1 MNYLFYRRIRGPVFL
16 LTFGVTAALAVWHVI
31 GFEKSWPLYLIVYGV
46 LRLAEGAALAVG
58 GTVATP
64 LYPTPGYPPA
74 YPAQSYSGGSA
85 YQGTGTAGVTA
96 PGTGLA
102 TLPPANLQRVQR
114 AQTTEEES

>member
-1 MNYLFYRRIRGPVFL
+1 VNYLFYRRIRGPVFL

-46 LRLAEGAALAVG
+46 LRLAEGAALAAAG
-58 GTVATP
+58 SAATP
-64 LYPTPGYPPA
+64 LYPTPS
-74 YPAQSYSGGSA
+74 YPAQGYAPSGGSA

-102 TLPPANLQRVQR
+102 TIPPTTLQR
-114 AQTTEEES
+114 ASTTEEES